1 MQRPLEPKQ
10 YTSGSSSPS
19 SAAVYLGVSQSVGRT
34 GVCWDNA
41 PAESF
46 LATLK
51 KELVHRRVFRTRT
64 EARLA
69 IRHWI
74 EAWYNRR
81 RLSSVLEYLSPIE
94 WENNY
99 RHTTKTLAA

>member
-1 MQRPLEPKQ
+1 MLRPPVESTQ
-10 YTSGSSSPS
+10 YTSIQFAELCGRYR
-19 SAAVYLGVSQSVGRT
+19 VVQSVGHT

-64 EARLA
+64 EARPA

>member
-1 MQRPLEPKQ
+1 M
-10 YTSGSSSPS
+10 
-19 SAAVYLGVSQSVGRT
+19 
-34 GVCWDNA
+34 
-41 PAESF
+41 
-46 LATLK
+46 
-51 KELVHRRVFRTRT
+51 FRTRT
-64 EARLA
+64 EARPA

-81 RLSSVLEYLSPIE
+81 QLSSVLEYLSPIE

>member
-1 MQRPLEPKQ
+1 MLRPPLEPGQ
-10 YTSGSSSPS
+10 YTSGEF
-19 SAAVYLGVSQSVGRT
+19 ADLCDTYTVRQSVGRT
-34 GVCWDNA
+34 GQCWDNA

-51 KELVHRRVFRTRT
+51 KELVHRRTFRTRT
-64 EARLA
+64 EARLT

-81 RLSSVLEYLSPIE
+81 RLSSVLGYQSPIE
-94 WENNY
+94 WENHY
-99 RHTTKTLAA
+99 SQTTTKAA